1 MPEVAPIALE
11 DFLLLHAA
19 DLADR
24 LQRLDPA
31 EARAILQQLPPEKSA
46 ATLAEM
52 EEDRLPD
59 LLEAFAPAQLAGLLH
74 RLPPADAADVL
85 PHVSPSRRRE
95 TMAALPAE
103 TADAIR
109 ALLKYPD
116 DTAGG
121 IMSNR
126 FIALR
131 EDMTIDEVRTM
142 LRARAQEERIDDVA
156 YFYVIDNEQ
165 RLLGIVSLRDLV
177 FRRAER
183 RMVEIMTREVRF
195 AHATDDQE
203 ELARKF
209 EHYHYLGLP
218 VLDAAGKIVGV
229 VKASDALEVA
239 RKEATEDMQ
248 LMVGLSGEERALTP
262 WRVSIRRR
270 LPWLFIN
277 LATAFLA
284 AATVGLFEDTIA
296 RWTALV
302 VFLPIVA
309 GQGGNAGMQTL
320 TIIIRDLALGE
331 LAPGDGRKVLL
342 KEITLGLLNGAAVGV
357 TVGLIGWWWKGS
369 AVLGLVAGGAMVLNQ
384 LAAACAGVMIPLGL
398 RSLKLDPALASSIV
412 LTTVTDVT
420 GFFVFLGLAVI
431 ALHWV
436 GM

>member
-59 LLEAFAPAQLAGLLH
+59 LLDAFAPAQLAGLLH

-156 YFYVIDNEQ
+156 YFYVIDTEQ

-384 LAAACAGVMIPLGL
+384 LAAAFAGVMIPLGL

>member
-156 YFYVIDNEQ
+156 YFYVIDTEQ